1 MAGLRSLADV
11 RPGEGRIVGAI
22 AAVFATLELGRG
34 LGEVGALTLV
44 VDRYTEGILP
54 WLQLPLGLIAMVVAI
69 GFGAALGR
77 VARARLF
84 VASLIGI
91 GALLVVE
98 SLLVVAAPDLAPV
111 AWLTVMAAGALATTI
126 AWTVAG
132 SSLDARQAKRLFPLC
147 TAAAIAGAFTGNIAA
162 GPLTAAIGTTTLI
175 FAEGIAFGLAALLVR
190 RLAAISRAPGWS
202 PRTVAVSPVS
212 DDLRR
217 GFDEVRASPLFRRIA
232 LAYVLFSIL
241 GFLIAF
247 RFAGA
252 ARLEAAG
259 SPEVFATIVGTVS
272 AIVMATSFLV
282 SLVLA
287 NRFYGRFGVAA
298 GGLVLPLVYL
308 GGFAVWIVRFTFP
321 TAAAVSIVQQVTQ
334 RGLSNTAWSAFY
346 NVVPVARRAQVL
358 TFMDG
363 VPSQLGVIAAG
374 LLALTAGQFL
384 APELVPWIGLVIA
397 ALCTLV
403 VVSVRRRY
411 VDALVRTLRSGV
423 GEQVLEG
430 TPGVDVRVMTPDVRA
445 ALMRALAVPDA
456 AGRSFAASLLGQA
469 SDPAARAAVL
479 GLLADED
486 PAVRAIA
493 IEAALGG
500 QPVEDVTRDDAE
512 RALVA
517 LLQGSAPER
526 AAALSTVRRIGRGL
540 PWEMLEPL
548 ARDADPT
555 VRAEA
560 IRSAGSLHEA
570 PAGDRLLAALA
581 DPEPLVRRAAARA
594 MASRPSLDRR
604 VLERLEDPSADV
616 RRAAIAAL
624 DGHGPAV
631 RPEVTAWAERQ
642 VERALHLS
650 AIRDSIVV
658 VTRGDSPDT
667 VLLAFLVDVLDRR
680 IERQRELCLA
690 AVAVLGVPAARDV
703 IRRGLAARDPD
714 ARAQAIE
721 ALDSIG
727 DRRLGS
733 AIVRLVE
740 GATGSPPKDARDA
753 RAALDGVRDDADP
766 WIRGL
771 ARRITA
777 DGDGMATDHDLA
789 SFDTMLLLRQVPL
802 FSGLAPEDLQ
812 RVAAVAR
819 ESIFESG
826 ATLLEEGASGDEMLV
841 ILSGQVVVTRR
852 MDDGGERTI
861 RTYGTGDHI
870 GELALLR
877 DRPRAATVRADGG
890 AVRTLILDGEALRA
904 ILLERPEAAM
914 AMLATLAE
922 RISVQ

>member
-34 LGEVGALTLV
+34 IGEVGALTLV

-77 VARARLF
+77 IARARLF
-84 VASLIGI
+84 VSSLIGI
-91 GALLVVE
+91 GVLLAVE
-98 SLLVVAAPDLAPV
+98 SLLVVAAPDLAPF

-162 GPLTAAIGTTTLI
+162 GPLTAAVGTTTLI
-175 FAEGIAFGLAALLVR
+175 LAEGIAFVLAALLVR
-190 RLAAISRAPGWS
+190 RLASISRASGWS
-202 PRTVAVSPVS
+202 PRTGSVNPVS

-298 GGLVLPLVYL
+298 GGLLLPLVYL
-308 GGFAVWIVRFTFP
+308 GGFTVWIVRFTFP
-321 TAAAVSIVQQVTQ
+321 TAAAVSIAQQVTQ
-334 RGLSNTAWSAFY
+334 RGISNTAWSAFY

-358 TFMDG
+358 AFMDG

-374 LLALTAGQFL
+374 LLALTAGRFL

-397 ALCTLV
+397 ALCTVV

-423 GEQVLEG
+423 AEQVLEG
-430 TPGVDVRVMTPDVRA
+430 APGLDGRVVTPDVRA
-445 ALMRALAVPDA
+445 ALIRALDTPDA
-456 AGRSFAASLLGQA
+456 AGRWFAASLLARGR
-469 SDPAARAAVL
+469 DPAARTAVL
-479 GLLADED
+479 HLLDDPE
-486 PAVRAIA
+486 PAVRALA

-500 QPVEDVTRDDAE
+500 QPVEVDTRDHAE
-512 RALVA
+512 RALDA
-517 LLQGSAPER
+517 LLRGTAPER
-526 AAALSTVRRIGRGL
+526 ATALATLRRIERGL
-540 PWEMLEPL
+540 PWETLAPL
-548 ARDADPT
+548 VGDADPA

-560 IRSAGSLHEA
+560 IRSAGTLDETSA
-570 PAGDRLLAALA
+570 DDRLLAALA
-581 DPEPLVRRAAARA
+581 DPEPGVRRAAA
-594 MASRPSLDRR
+594 MAVAGRPRTDRR
-604 VLERLEDPSADV
+604 VLERLDDPSADV
-616 RRAAIAAL
+616 RLAAISAL
-624 DGHGPAV
+624 DGHGSAV
-631 RPEVTAWAERQ
+631 RAEITAWAERQ
-642 VERALHLS
+642 VERALHLA
-650 AIRDSIVV
+650 AIRHRIVA
-658 VTRGDSPDT
+658 GAPGPDGGAALRT
-667 VLLAFLVDVLDRR
+667 FLVDVLDQRVA
-680 IERQRELCLA
+680 RQQELCLA
-690 AVAVLGVPAARDV
+690 AVAVLGVPAARHI
-703 IRRGLAARDPD
+703 IRRGLAARDVD
-714 ARAQAIE
+714 TRAQAIE

-740 GATGSPPKDARDA
+740 GGPGATHADERTG
-753 RAALDGVRDDADP
+753 LDRLRDDADP

-777 DGDGMATDHDLA
+777 DGDGMATDDDLA
-789 SFDTMLLLRQVPL
+789 NLDTMLRLRQVPL

-812 RVAAVAR
+812 RVAMVAR
-819 ESIFESG
+819 EATFEAG
-826 ATLLEEGASGDEMLV
+826 AALIDEGASGDELFV
-841 ILSGQVVVTRR
+841 ILDGRVVVTRR
-852 MDDGGERTI
+852 MDDGSERTI
-861 RTYGTGDHI
+861 RTYGVGDHI
-870 GELALLR
+870 GELAVLR

-890 AVRTLILDGEALRA
+890 PVRTLVLDGAALRA